1 MLYSVEL
8 RSHIKTL
15 CIHFLKP
22 SDSIV
27 GMLYSVELRSHFF
40 IRTAKI
46 EIYFIHPNSLCIFAG
61 MKFIFRAIGKPH
73 ESFVKEG
80 TDMFTKRIGNY
91 FSCDWHIMPMP
102 KNAGSM
108 SEVELKK
115 KEGELIFQSLHKDDY
130 LVLLDERGKQMSSEA
145 LATFIQ
151 LRANESTKN
160 VIFLIGGAYGVSEEV
175 IQRANYKWS
184 LSQLVFPH
192 QLVRLI
198 LAEQVYRAC
207 TIIKNEKYHHQ

>member
-1 MLYSVEL
+1 
-8 RSHIKTL
+8 
-15 CIHFLKP
+15 
-22 SDSIV
+22 
-27 GMLYSVELRSHFF
+27 
-40 IRTAKI
+40 
-46 EIYFIHPNSLCIFAG
+46 
-61 MKFIFRAIGKPH
+61 
-73 ESFVKEG
+73 
-80 TDMFTKRIGNY
+80 MFTKRIGNY

-184 LSQLVFPH
+184 LSQVVFPH